1 MFQRENINPKVQK
14 ALFNKINAMNRKRL
28 EGINTKANFF
38 DGSALEP
45 QDSSNPIEQHLYRGT
60 FAKVSVAVPEF
71 KDKEK
76 SDIIFQ
82 TL

>member
-45 QDSSNPIEQHLYRGT
+45 QDSSNPIEQHLYR
-60 FAKVSVAVPEF
+60 
-71 KDKEK
+71 
-76 SDIIFQ
+76 
-82 TL
+82 

>member
-38 DGSALEP
+38 DGSAL
-45 QDSSNPIEQHLYRGT
+45 
-60 FAKVSVAVPEF
+60 
-71 KDKEK
+71 
-76 SDIIFQ
+76 
-82 TL
+82 